1 MHTQK
6 YIKSKLVVSR
16 YDRFSVAGIRNVK
29 EKKGQEFAKLD
40 RAGIVGMT
48 EENARFPRVDGFE
61 GLNAARARRG
71 IGNARI
77 LPPLPPSIDPEFLNG
92 LIERRPFSPR
102 CYSGWRR
109 SGTVGTRGRTISRD
123 PIKASNHHW
132 KIIKRDRGSLVLFQR
147 GNLCEAFLCLPCSIN
162 TIIEIRG
169 QR

>member
-61 GLNAARARRG
+61 GLNAARARHG

-92 LIERRPFSPR
+92 LIERRPFS
-102 CYSGWRR
+102 
-109 SGTVGTRGRTISRD
+109 
-123 PIKASNHHW
+123 
-132 KIIKRDRGSLVLFQR
+132 QR
-147 GNLCEAFLCLPCSIN
+147 GVTRAEEEVEQLERGEERLVEILLKRAT
-162 TIIEIRG
+162 TIG
-169 QR
+169 K